1 MSHKRWLLTQQ
12 FIMEYVSKPT
22 LFETVQTK
30 AARYEK

>member
-22 LFETVQTK
+22 LFETIDDK
-30 AARYEK
+30 IR